1 MTLDKIADAFMARH
15 APKHPHLRELLF
27 YMGPVRSE
35 KDALAIINRLPMED
49 VHKLLELQD
58 LLQGMVDTA
67 RQINALSAQS
77 SN

>member
-1 MTLDKIADAFMARH
+1 
-15 APKHPHLRELLF
+15 
-27 YMGPVRSE
+27 MGPVRSE